1 MFQLSVVDHI
11 RLSFA
16 SVASAYE
23 GHAEAAARLARWG
36 WHARI
41 ALLSLVGLACVAEL
55 MALQGGR
62 PYLIAAIVGSA
73 LAFAACAAWVG
84 LDLEPR
90 IYAHRASAARLW
102 LLCEQYRAL
111 LAEVQDQMLDPH
123 AITERRDLLARE
135 VKTVLEYATPADRET
150 FEIAR
155 KALGGVRR
163 TGYSDLDIDAL
174 LPQSLRRAAEAHA
187 AETAGAL
194 HDRHH
199 SQPPLSDNA

>member
-36 WHARI
+36 WHSRI
-41 ALLSLVGLACVAEL
+41 AVLSLLGLACVAEL

-62 PYLIAAIVGSA
+62 PYLIAAIVGST
-73 LAFAACAAWVG
+73 LAFGACAAWVG

-90 IYAHRASAARLW
+90 IHAHRSSAAKLW

-111 LAEVQDQMLDPH
+111 LAEVQDQMLDPQ
-123 AITERRDLLARE
+123 AIAGRRDLLARE
-135 VKTVLEYATPADRET
+135 VQTIFDCAAPADRET
-150 FEIAR
+150 YEIAR
-155 KALGGVRR
+155 KALGGVKR
-163 TGYSDLDIDAL
+163 TGYSDIDIDAL
-174 LPQSLRRAAEAHA
+174 LPPSLRRSKVEPGAEGGAP
-187 AETAGAL
+187 AGA
-194 HDRHH
+194 
-199 SQPPLSDNA
+199 